1 MSNQAQSNFQLNWD
15 KARIIPAEPKVSIFG
30 GSETLDAEKQKY
42 YQERY
47 GDDLTKAIK
56 VARHNLRKEKHNG
69 LLEG

>member
-1 MSNQAQSNFQLNWD
+1 MSNQNKSNVSWNWGTAKLVQTD
-15 KARIIPAEPKVSIFG
+15 PECER
-30 GSETLDAEKQKY
+30 LQKY

>member
-1 MSNQAQSNFQLNWD
+1 MSNLNWD
-15 KARIIPAEPKVSIFG
+15 TAKIKPAGPIVSIFG
-30 GSETLDAEKQKY
+30 GREPLDEEKQKY

-56 VARHNLRKEKHNG
+56 VARHNLRKEKRNG